1 MLRLVFFRKNKNP
14 RFWVQSF
21 LFSRNYQLRSLFLK
35 IGLGSWEFF
44 RKNFQPWHQGV
55 LANPY
60 PESDW
65 VNEKNCMMSECDFS
79 TDMSIEIITPK
90 STTFVALFIQSWIF
104 RSIPRVSIK
113 NEMPDQ
119 FDADMYFVVC
129 PQVFSILPPPSK
141 RIAVQMEQTI
151 SHRWFTR
158 EYLGI
163 LFNSLAVID
172 YSKTNI
178 RYLSSLSPPIGRLVH
193 VPIGPVDVF
202 ELSRY
207 AGRAKIYDVVFY
219 GDTKIQRRKKFLSAI
234 GQKFNLKIING
245 IYGEELWEV
254 LSLAKIVVNIHY
266 YENALLETTRIAECV
281 SLGLKVVSEVAAD
294 QSDYDHQF
302 PTVSFTPI
310 NDISAMLGE
319 IDVQLRQL
327 SDVPSS
333 HQPPVPP
340 VHVLDGLEAVGIN
353 FRR

>member
-1 MLRLVFFRKNKNP
+1 MLGSVFFRKNKKP

-21 LFSRNYQLRSLFLK
+21 LFSRNYQLRSLFSN
-35 IGLGSWEFF
+35 IGLGDCEFF
-44 RKNFQPWHQGV
+44 RKNFEPWHHGV

-65 VNEKNCMMSECDFS
+65 VNEKNCMMLECDFS

-113 NEMPDQ
+113 NEMPNQ
-119 FDADMYFVVC
+119 FDADIYFVVC
-129 PQVFSILPPPSK
+129 PQIFSILPPPSK

-163 LFNSLAVID
+163 LYNSLAVID

-178 RYLSSLSPPIGRLVH
+178 RYLSSLSPPIGGLVH
-193 VPIGPVDVF
+193 MPIGPVDVF

-207 AGRAKIYDVVFY
+207 AGRAKIY
-219 GDTKIQRRKKFLSAI
+219 
-234 GQKFNLKIING
+234 
-245 IYGEELWEV
+245 
-254 LSLAKIVVNIHY
+254 NIHY

-281 SLGLKVVSEVAAD
+281 SLGLRVVSEVAAD

-310 NDISAMLGE
+310 NDISAMLEE
-319 IDVQLRQL
+319 IDVQLGQF

-333 HQPPVPP
+333 YQPPAPP
-340 VHVLDGLEAVGIN
+340 VHVFDGLEAVGIN
-353 FRR
+353 FPR